1 MKTRSSPP
9 EKASGFA
16 ALTPAELGV
25 LRLLSKGA
33 TNREI
38 ADALHIEE
46 TTVKKHVSNMLK
58 KTGLRNRVALAV
70 AAQPLGLA
78 E

>member
-38 ADALHIEE
+38 AAALHIEE

-70 AAQPLGLA
+70 AAQSAGPG

>member
-1 MKTRSSPP
+1 MLARLPAP
-9 EKASGFA
+9 FE
-16 ALTPAELGV
+16 ALTPTEQNV

-38 ADALHIEE
+38 AAALHIEE

-70 AAQPLGLA
+70 AAQSLGLA